1 MAVQLRV
8 ILQEHSI
15 KKLTLPT
22 GIPNTVDDL
31 VSIITETFQLHG
43 EYGLLYQDKDFDNQF
58 FSVTSTADLYDKA
71 TVKMILKEPNITL
84 DLHPILESGPS
95 STLSSLSNVNT
106 HPASTPDTNI
116 CPEDHDASSQVS
128 DSTSSGSSD
137 TIILPDSCRL
147 AAWPV
152 PFQVPEFSRD
162 IQLILAEANNSYH
175 ATGRHFMDASVK
187 SAIMQDLAK
196 VIFSYTAYP
205 TNEQILSVAEALVS
219 KFPCLREPGSFV
231 GLYGWQQRIK
241 YKMHNYR
248 AKLRSRKYSYPEI
261 EINTLK
267 RKHPA
272 DAVPSKNVKK
282 PKKAEVNYLPP
293 HPTGESQETLEKER
307 LELTCEITKK
317 NNAKIIA
324 DKMNKTF
331 SSRRFEVVSLSPS
344 VIVFKERWPA
354 LFTEAQIKEEFRRI
368 TTVSLEETF
377 MLKLDE
383 YTPGLMQLMRA
394 KGGAA
399 GSKMHPLLDTLN
411 DTHSIEK
418 KRDAVVCCLINY
430 LGERQEDLFH
440 DCQECEDYTDKT
452 MKVIV
457 MHNVMAEED
466 PSDVSIVIEG
476 NQVME
481 GCGSR
486 TKACVLLMG
495 LIYALNLDYP
505 KQLKNTFEA
514 FQKLFLELDGEKLL
528 KKVHSLK
535 NKLMQ

>member
-84 DLHPILESGPS
+84 DLHPIFESGPS
-95 STLSSLSNVNT
+95 STLSSLSSVST
-106 HPASTPDTNI
+106 HPASTPETNI

-175 ATGRHFMDASVK
+175 ATGRHFTDASVK

-205 TNEQILSVAEALVS
+205 TNQQILSVAEALVS
-219 KFPCLREPGSFV
+219 KFPCLREPGSFA

-261 EINTLK
+261 EINTLR

-331 SSRRFEVVSLSPS
+331 SSRRVEVVSLSPS

-354 LFTEAQIKEEFRRI
+354 LFTEAQVR
-368 TTVSLEETF
+368 
-377 MLKLDE
+377 M
-383 YTPGLMQLMRA
+383 
-394 KGGAA
+394 
-399 GSKMHPLLDTLN
+399 
-411 DTHSIEK
+411 
-418 KRDAVVCCLINY
+418 Y
-430 LGERQEDLFH
+430 L
-440 DCQECEDYTDKT
+440 
-452 MKVIV
+452 
-457 MHNVMAEED
+457 
-466 PSDVSIVIEG
+466 
-476 NQVME
+476 
-481 GCGSR
+481 
-486 TKACVLLMG
+486 
-495 LIYALNLDYP
+495 
-505 KQLKNTFEA
+505 
-514 FQKLFLELDGEKLL
+514 
-528 KKVHSLK
+528 
-535 NKLMQ
+535 

>member
-22 GIPNTVDDL
+22 GIPNTVDNL
-31 VSIITETFQLHG
+31 VSIITKTFQLHG

-84 DLHPILESGPS
+84 DLHPIFESGPS
-95 STLSSLSNVNT
+95 STLSSLSSVST
-106 HPASTPDTNI
+106 HPASTPETNI

-128 DSTSSGSSD
+128 DSTSSDSSD

-187 SAIMQDLAK
+187 SAIMQ
-196 VIFSYTAYP
+196 
-205 TNEQILSVAEALVS
+205 E
-219 KFPCLREPGSFV
+219 
-231 GLYGWQQRIK
+231 
-241 YKMHNYR
+241 M
-248 AKLRSRKYSYPEI
+248 
-261 EINTLK
+261 
-267 RKHPA
+267 
-272 DAVPSKNVKK
+272 
-282 PKKAEVNYLPP
+282 
-293 HPTGESQETLEKER
+293 
-307 LELTCEITKK
+307 
-317 NNAKIIA
+317 
-324 DKMNKTF
+324 
-331 SSRRFEVVSLSPS
+331 
-344 VIVFKERWPA
+344 FKERWPA
-354 LFTEAQIKEEFRRI
+354 LFIEAQIKEEFRRI

-411 DTHSIEK
+411 DTQSIEE

-457 MHNVMAEED
+457 MHNIMAEED

-481 GCGSR
+481 GCGRR

-528 KKVHSLK
+528 KKDHSLK
-535 NKLMQ
+535 NKLLQ

>member
-8 ILQEHSI
+8 VLQEHSI

-31 VSIITETFQLHG
+31 VSIITETFQLNG

-58 FSVTSTADLYDKA
+58 FSVTSTADLYGKA

-84 DLHPILESGPS
+84 DLHPIFESGPS
-95 STLSSLSNVNT
+95 STLSSLSSVST
-106 HPASTPDTNI
+106 RPASTPETDI

-162 IQLILAEANNSYH
+162 VQLILAEANNSYH

-205 TNEQILSVAEALVS
+205 TNQQILSVAEALVS
-219 KFPCLREPGSFV
+219 KFPCLREPGSFA
-231 GLYGWQQRIK
+231 GLYGWQQCIK

-282 PKKAEVNYLPP
+282 PKKAEVNYLPA

-307 LELTCEITKK
+307 LQLICEITKK

-331 SSRRFEVVSLSPS
+331 SSRRVEVVSLCPS
-344 VIVFKERWPA
+344 VIVLKERWPA
-354 LFTEAQIKEEFRRI
+354 LFTEAQVR
-368 TTVSLEETF
+368 
-377 MLKLDE
+377 M
-383 YTPGLMQLMRA
+383 
-394 KGGAA
+394 
-399 GSKMHPLLDTLN
+399 
-411 DTHSIEK
+411 
-418 KRDAVVCCLINY
+418 Y
-430 LGERQEDLFH
+430 L
-440 DCQECEDYTDKT
+440 
-452 MKVIV
+452 
-457 MHNVMAEED
+457 
-466 PSDVSIVIEG
+466 
-476 NQVME
+476 
-481 GCGSR
+481 
-486 TKACVLLMG
+486 
-495 LIYALNLDYP
+495 
-505 KQLKNTFEA
+505 
-514 FQKLFLELDGEKLL
+514 
-528 KKVHSLK
+528 
-535 NKLMQ
+535 